1 MSAVGQAR
9 TALVLAG
16 GAARGAY
23 EVGVVLHILEDVSR
37 ALGREVPID
46 ILSGTSVG
54 AINATALAALA
65 DRPRARGEIL
75 RAQWL
80 SLKLNEVVNPD
91 GRGVFDTIRGLFGSE
106 PKLLGSENRR
116 GGIVDPKGIERII
129 TRSIPFDRIADN
141 IRAGHL
147 QAVTVSATHIRSGRT
162 TVFVQQGP
170 NGPRYQS
177 NDPTVVGVP
186 TTLTPDHALASAA
199 IPFLFPAVRLDGE
212 FYSDGG
218 LRQNVPLAPALRLGA
233 DRLIIVSPRHLP
245 AKPALAVAKDRSQD
259 FPGPFSLLGKA
270 LNSLLLDRI
279 DHDLDRLEAINDLME
294 AGERRFGSAFPHAIN
309 DELAQSGRV
318 HRIRRVRTALIRA
331 TQDIGG
337 LAAEFVR
344 SGSFAKR
351 VHGVIGRVMRR
362 IADAT
367 ADADLLPY
375 LLFDGE
381 FAAQLI
387 ELGRADARARHEEL
401 CALFDD
407 VVRMRAAA

>member
-1 MSAVGQAR
+1 MSAGGQAR

-75 RAQWL
+75 RQQWL

-106 PKLLGSENRR
+106 PKLMGSENRR

-186 TTLTPDHALASAA
+186 ATLTPDHALASAA
-199 IPFLFPAVRLDGE
+199 IPFLFPAVRLGGE

-245 AKPALAVAKDRSQD
+245 SKPALAVAKQHDQD

-331 TQDIGG
+331 TKDIGG

-351 VHGVIGRVMRR
+351 VHGVVGRVMRR

-407 VVRMRAAA
+407 VVRTRAAA